1 MSCSYSV
8 HLTTPSSV
16 PPTPSS
22 PLHFTSLHLSSPSS
36 SPLFS
41 ALGGGSSV
49 AVTGIV
55 VGIVAGVVV
64 LLGSIVVVTILTFI
78 WLKCKQ
84 DGRGSGSKDAEMWFR
99 KK

>member
-1 MSCSYSV
+1 M
-8 HLTTPSSV
+8 
-16 PPTPSS
+16 
-22 PLHFTSLHLSSPSS
+22 
-36 SPLFS
+36 
-41 ALGGGSSV
+41 
-49 AVTGIV
+49 
-55 VGIVAGVVV
+55 GIVAGVVV